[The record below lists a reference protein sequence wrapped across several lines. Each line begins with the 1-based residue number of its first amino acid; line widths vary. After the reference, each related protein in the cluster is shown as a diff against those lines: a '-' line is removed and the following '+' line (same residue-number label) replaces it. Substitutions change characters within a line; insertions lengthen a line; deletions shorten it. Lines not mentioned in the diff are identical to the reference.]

1 MEGITELENQHFTT
15 LMQQYIQ
22 RTVINGFLS
31 ERLTG
36 CFTMEASDCY
46 HVGGQNNAVSPKMSI
61 S

>member
-36 CFTMEASDCY
+36 
-46 HVGGQNNAVSPKMSI
+46 
-61 S
+61 